1 MADGDSPDLDRRKL
15 LKLGVGGTAVGA
27 IVLSTQSDKEESAP
41 DFTTAETEFQ
51 ELASFIDQRDLADPQ
66 QLPDVSQRISKTL
79 DTVEES
85 LEKQGIRRS
94 RHTPNSP
101 TPTGP
106 NIGVI
111 NSAFDYYTTLR
122 VTLIE
127 GLTTSGTIAER
138 ETQTFRRNQ
147 AAETDFKDVFL
158 DGLKAKISDVEEL
171 HVQLTETPDIA
182 RLLPAAEE
190 VTTGLRKQMTVYE
203 THLELQEAFRRVST
217 AVESG
222 SKLFEQSN
230 FDQARTQ
237 FGSAQKP
244 AQVDIPS
251 PVQSY
256 ALASSSLA
264 ISDYATIFSNYRTAL
279 SHLRTASDP
288 DTSQSARDRQFDKAL
303 ALLFDIRDV
312 FAK

>member
-1 MADGDSPDLDRRKL
+1 MANGDSPDPDRRKL
-15 LKLGVGGTAVGA
+15 LKIGAIGTAGA
-27 IVLSTQSDKEESAP
+27 IVLSTQSDKEESPP

-51 ELASFIDQRDLADPQ
+51 QLASFIDQRDLADPQ
-66 QLPDVSQRISKTL
+66 QLPDVTQRIRRTL
-79 DTVEES
+79 RRVEES

-106 NIGVI
+106 NIGAI

-122 VTLIE
+122 TTL
-127 GLTTSGTIAER
+127 
-138 ETQTFRRNQ
+138 
-147 AAETDFKDVFL
+147 L
-158 DGLKAKISDVEEL
+158 DGFDVRVKIRDREKRAFNRGQAGDTDLQNVSLDNFGSGISDVDEL
-171 HVQLTETPDIA
+171 QTQLLESSAVA

-203 THLELQEAFRRVST
+203 THLELQEAFRRIST
-217 AVESG
+217 DVEAG

-237 FGSAQKP
+237 FESAQKP

-288 DTSQSARDRQFDKAL
+288 DTTQSARDRQFDKAL